1 MTFRFPAISHEA
13 RHRIETRKRGKIQE
27 VIDKPVD
34 LDVKEEVKLIDGGW
48 TVATKKRISKKKLKE
63 PDEFITTAAK
73 VFLWTR
79 ENLRL
84 ILTGIIVGALV
95 ASSIVFWR
103 IRTEKRE
110 EAALNSF
117 HRALE
122 TLASSESPSSKR
134 YQEALD
140 EFERIKREYPSARAA
155 QLAQL
160 QLGLGL
166 LESKHYDK
174 AVETYR
180 TFLESNPS
188 ERLYR
193 LFAQQNLGY
202 AYEGQGDYQ
211 KALDSFQGLI
221 DMGESFLRPWAYINI
236 GRCYEKLGKREEALQ
251 NYRIFLE
258 KYPDS
263 TMVPMIMNKV
273 GILEGKEE

>member
-1 MTFRFPAISHEA
+1 
-13 RHRIETRKRGKIQE
+13 
-27 VIDKPVD
+27 
-34 LDVKEEVKLIDGGW
+34 
-48 TVATKKRISKKKLKE
+48 VAKMKRISKKKLKE

-73 VFLWTR
+73 VLLWTR

-103 IRTEKRE
+103 IKTERRE
-110 EAALNSF
+110 AAALNSF

-122 TLASSESPSSKR
+122 ILTSAEDPSSKR

-140 EFERIKREYPSARAA
+140 GFERIQREYPNSKAA

-160 QLGLGL
+160 QLGQGL
-166 LESKHYDK
+166 LESKQYDK

-180 TFLESNPS
+180 TFLERNPA

-193 LFAQQNLGY
+193 LFALQNLGY

-211 KALDSFQGLI
+211 RALDSFQGLV
-221 DMGESFLRPWAYINI
+221 DMGESFLRPSAYISI
-236 GRCYEKLGKREEALQ
+236 GRCYEKLGKREEALK

-258 KYPDS
+258 KYPES
-263 TMVPMIMNKV
+263 IMVPMIKNKL
-273 GILEGKEE
+273 GTSEGKEG

>member
-1 MTFRFPAISHEA
+1 
-13 RHRIETRKRGKIQE
+13 
-27 VIDKPVD
+27 
-34 LDVKEEVKLIDGGW
+34 
-48 TVATKKRISKKKLKE
+48 VAKMKRISKKKLKE

-73 VFLWTR
+73 VLLWTR

-103 IRTEKRE
+103 IKTERRE
-110 EAALNSF
+110 AAALNSF

-122 TLASSESPSSKR
+122 ILTSAEDPSSKR

-140 EFERIKREYPSARAA
+140 GFERIQREYPNSKAA

-160 QLGLGL
+160 QLGQGL
-166 LESKHYDK
+166 LESKQYDK

-180 TFLESNPS
+180 TLLERNPT

-193 LFAQQNLGY
+193 LFALQNLGY

-211 KALDSFQGLI
+211 RALDSFQGLV
-221 DMGESFLRPWAYINI
+221 DMGESFLRPSAYISI
-236 GRCYEKLGKREEALQ
+236 GRCYEKLGKREEALKK
-251 NYRIFLE
+251 YRIFLE
-258 KYPDS
+258 KYPES
-263 TMVPMIMNKV
+263 IMVPMIKNKL
-273 GILEGKEE
+273 GTLEGKEG

>member
-1 MTFRFPAISHEA
+1 M
-13 RHRIETRKRGKIQE
+13 
-27 VIDKPVD
+27 
-34 LDVKEEVKLIDGGW
+34 VKM
-48 TVATKKRISKKKLKE
+48 KRISKKKLKE

-73 VFLWTR
+73 VLLWTR

-103 IRTEKRE
+103 IRTERRE
-110 EAALNSF
+110 AAALNSF

-122 TLASSESPSSKR
+122 ILTSAEDPSSKR

-140 EFERIKREYPSARAA
+140 GFERIQREYPNSKAA

-160 QLGLGL
+160 QLGQGL
-166 LESKHYDK
+166 LESKQYDK

-180 TFLESNPS
+180 TFLERNPA

-193 LFAQQNLGY
+193 LFALQNLGY

-211 KALDSFQGLI
+211 RALDSFQGLV
-221 DMGESFLRPWAYINI
+221 DMGENFLRPSAYISI
-236 GRCYEKLGKREEALQ
+236 GRCYEKLGKREEALK

-258 KYPDS
+258 KYPES
-263 TMVPMIMNKV
+263 IMVPMIKNKL
-273 GILEGKEE
+273 GTLEGKEG

>member
-1 MTFRFPAISHEA
+1 MA
-13 RHRIETRKRGKIQE
+13 KM
-27 VIDKPVD
+27 
-34 LDVKEEVKLIDGGW
+34 
-48 TVATKKRISKKKLKE
+48 KRISKKKLKE

-73 VFLWTR
+73 VLLWTR

-103 IRTEKRE
+103 IKTERRE
-110 EAALNSF
+110 AAALNSF

-122 TLASSESPSSKR
+122 ILTSAEDPSSKR

-140 EFERIKREYPSARAA
+140 GFERIQREYPNSKAA

-160 QLGLGL
+160 QLGQGL
-166 LESKHYDK
+166 LESKQYDK

-180 TFLESNPS
+180 TFLERNPA

-193 LFAQQNLGY
+193 LFALQNLGY

-211 KALDSFQGLI
+211 RALDSFQGLV
-221 DMGESFLRPWAYINI
+221 DMGESFLRPSAYISI
-236 GRCYEKLGKREEALQ
+236 GRCYEKLGKREEALK

-258 KYPDS
+258 KYPES
-263 TMVPMIMNKV
+263 IMVPMIKNKL
-273 GILEGKEE
+273 GTSEGKEG